1 MGSQVPF
8 TPEDLKAA
16 PKSGADFVKSLQ
28 AERKRK
34 YSEAPPFLAAIIS
47 GEATKEDLQ
56 LWVKDFYPYWDEG
69 LVYATGA
76 IYTKNNDEPTRTQML
91 RRLVDIEG
99 KEIVNDLTG
108 WTTPAYEELWLR
120 FGEGLGLDRS
130 EVSEFQQFTR
140 TYMAMRAL
148 MTYSRHWEWN
158 WLDGI
163 ATWYAADLNW
173 KEYYPLIRASL
184 KEKYNVP
191 EGALEFFDVFRD
203 DVESHITWEEEALTY
218 WPCTTERQL
227 AAARAFRERL
237 DIEDQL
243 FVALNAARTGDRMPF
258 QVPV

>member
-1 MGSQVPF
+1 MGSQTPF

-16 PKSGADFVKSLQ
+16 PLSGADFVKSLQ
-28 AERKRK
+28 AEHDRR
-34 YSEAPPFLAAIIS
+34 YAGPPAFLASIIS
-47 GEATKEDLQ
+47 GEASIDDVR

-76 IYTKNNDEPTRTQML
+76 IYTKNNDEPTRTHML
-91 RRLVDIEG
+91 RRLVDVEG
-99 KEIVNDLTG
+99 EELTNDLTG
-108 WTTPAYEELWLR
+108 WTTAAYEELWLR
-120 FGEGLGLDRS
+120 FGEGLSLDRS
-130 EVSEFQQFTR
+130 EILEFQQFTR

-173 KEYYPLIRASL
+173 RESYPPVRAAL
-184 KEKYNVP
+184 KDKYSVS
-191 EGALEFFDVFRD
+191 ESALEFFDVILGD
-203 DVESHITWEEEALTY
+203 IDSHIPWEEEALAY

-227 AAARAFRERL
+227 TAARAFRERL

-243 FVALNAARTGDRMPF
+243 FVALQAARTGDRTPF

>member
-1 MGSQVPF
+1 MGSQVPL
-8 TPEDLKAA
+8 TPDELKVA
-16 PKSGADFVKSLQ
+16 PMTGADFVEFLR

-34 YSEAPPFLAAIIS
+34 YADPPPLLASVIS
-47 GEATKEDLQ
+47 GEASIDDVR

-76 IYTKNNDEPTRTQML
+76 IYTKNNDEPTRTHML
-91 RRLVDIEG
+91 RRMVDVEG
-99 KEIVNDLTG
+99 EVIVNDLTG

-120 FGEGLGLDRS
+120 FGEGVGLDRD
-130 EVSEFQQFTR
+130 EVLEFQQFTR

-148 MTYSRHWEWN
+148 MTYSRYWEWN

-173 KEYYPLIRASL
+173 LEQYPQVGAAL
-184 KEKYNVP
+184 KEKYDVT
-191 EGALEFFDVFRD
+191 ESALEFFDVILS
-203 DVESHITWEEEALTY
+203 DVESHITWEAEALAY

-227 AAARAFRERL
+227 TAARAFRERL

-243 FVALNAARTGDRMPF
+243 FVALNAARSGDRMPF
-258 QVPV
+258 QVPA